1 MSCENKHIILET
13 DDDKLVECTLQWI
26 NMCNKNVQ
34 RKIKERV
41 VEKEAKEEE
50 EEEEGGEEEEEID
63 VEEEQQDTQEPHV
76 PPGSSSEKEEPV
88 PPERSS
94 EKEESG
100 GRKTD
105 IKNDETA
112 PEEKPA
118 TRLFYGQDITGNED
132 DSVFRELKDCL
143 QMVTMVSGQDS
154 ITKDIQR
161 LRNIDICWLFIKAT
175 GTTSQMTS

>member
-50 EEEEGGEEEEEID
+50 EEGGGEEEEEEID

-88 PPERSS
+88 PPEGSS

-100 GRKTD
+100 EQKTAKGSD
-105 IKNDETA
+105 IQHDDTA
-112 PEEKPA
+112 PKEKPV
-118 TRLFYGQDITGNED
+118 Q
-132 DSVFRELKDCL
+132 
-143 QMVTMVSGQDS
+143 
-154 ITKDIQR
+154 
-161 LRNIDICWLFIKAT
+161 
-175 GTTSQMTS
+175 